1 MDFSS
6 LLNKAGETLKH
17 FENDFSK
24 ELGLRESTGEAGDQ
38 KEDEYNEWQPEE
50 EEWVDLDSHM
60 VTTPGRVGAAVLE
73 EKAEPIVENVD
84 SDPVEVAAKASPAE
98 AGVSALIID
107 DRLSSAEQ
115 EAGQTIKRETEDQED
130 DKSEA
135 KQPEDE
141 QPQNEQPQYEEPE
154 HKQPEH
160 EHPNHKQP
168 HEQPEDKHV
177 EQVDGEKPDEVEKD
191 DSVLQDDAIP
201 QENPREEAP
210 SQPQRDSPIA
220 LEPLKEENDALR
232 RSSRR
237 LEADLQKSHHSLLGM
252 ERKVSALSKECN
264 SLRRQKD
271 NRAGDAALLKEKDA
285 IIDQIMKEGEVLS
298 KKIADREKQLK
309 KFSNDIGNLLDEK
322 KDLKQKLGAAQ
333 AKTESVIAKVRK
345 LEVSER
351 SLKEAKE
358 AADRRLVELGSENRS
373 RAGMAAALEAAKAE
387 LDATRTNQKLQLEE
401 QGIRMQKEA
410 HVAFQQMHADFVA
423 KEESLN
429 RAIHDLRSHLAQ
441 ANDTAGWRED
451 NLRRELDDARKRC
464 RMLEKQN
471 EDLSASVSDATRPLV
486 RQIEALQE
494 VQAEKNLARE
504 SVERSQMQ
512 RMRESEKLAV
522 QAREKY
528 EMAEERIT
536 SLTVRAKSLEEQLK
550 GAREDRKRVA
560 SELADVREEVN
571 AKENEIQTLKSA
583 VRDGHVHLQKQKE
596 DAAHALSKERGSH
609 VEALTAADERE
620 EALKQKLARLETQIS
635 FLDTALNDAKEKKAP
650 AEKHDSLVTQR
661 SIPRAPMTAAMVDVD
676 GPKDSDAIYEQ
687 DRRKTAL
694 RLMTDEVDALRKQ
707 VEGKEKALQA
717 VAEEVVKL
725 TVQLEKANKQLEG
738 SPDAMKQLAQVED
751 KLNTMMV
758 LYGERD
764 ERVRELEQDIADVT
778 AMYKE
783 QINDLLLQIEKSQ
796 NQV

>member
-24 ELGLRESTGEAGDQ
+24 ELGLRESKGEDRDQ

-60 VTTPGRVGAAVLE
+60 VTTPGKAGAAVFE
-73 EKAEPIVENVD
+73 RKAEPVVEEVD
-84 SDPVEVAAKASPAE
+84 SDPVEVAAKTAPTEPTVSTLTIEDRPVGVE
-98 AGVSALIID
+98 EKAGQVI
-107 DRLSSAEQ
+107 EQ
-115 EAGQTIKRETEDQED
+115 ETGDKEDERPED
-130 DKSEA
+130 

-141 QPQNEQPQYEEPE
+141 QLDGEQAEDEQP
-154 HKQPEH
+154 
-160 EHPNHKQP
+160 
-168 HEQPEDKHV
+168 DK
-177 EQVDGEKPDEVEKD
+177 VEKND
-191 DSVLQDDAIP
+191 FVQQEDPIP
-201 QENPREEAP
+201 RENPSEEIA
-210 SQPQRDSPIA
+210 SQPQRAASSA
-220 LEPLKEENDALR
+220 LDARKEENDALR
-232 RSSRR
+232 LKNRQ
-237 LEADLQKSHHSLLGM
+237 LEADLQKSKNSLIGL
-252 ERKVSALSKECN
+252 ERKVNALSKESN

-271 NRAGDAALLKEKDA
+271 SRAGDAALLKEKDA

-298 KKIADREKQLK
+298 QKIADREKQLK
-309 KFSNDIGNLLDEK
+309 KFSNDIGSLLNEK
-322 KDLKQKLGAAQ
+322 NQLKQQLGAAQ
-333 AKTESVIAKVRK
+333 AKTESVTAKVRK
-345 LEVSER
+345 LEVAER

-358 AADRRLVELGSENRS
+358 AADRKLVELGSENRS
-373 RAGMAAALEAAKAE
+373 RAGTAAALDAAKSE
-387 LDATRTNQKLQLEE
+387 LDAMRRNQKRHLEE
-401 QGIRMQKEA
+401 QGIRMQEEA
-410 HVAFQQMHADFVA
+410 QVAFQRMHADFA
-423 KEESLN
+423 AREESLN

-464 RMLEKQN
+464 RILEKQN
-471 EDLSASVSDATRPLV
+471 EDLSTSVSDATRPLV

-504 SVERSQMQ
+504 SVERSQME
-512 RMRESEKLAV
+512 RIRESEKLAA

-536 SLTVRAKSLEEQLK
+536 SLMVRAKSVEEQLK
-550 GAREDRKRVA
+550 GAREDRKHVA
-560 SELADVREEVN
+560 SELADIREEVN
-571 AKENEIQTLKSA
+571 VKEKDIQTLKGTA
-583 VRDGHVHLQKQKE
+583 RDGQVQLQKQKE
-596 DAAHALSKERGSH
+596 EAAHALSKERGSH
-609 VEALTAADERE
+609 VEALAAADERE
-620 EALKQKLARLETQIS
+620 EALKQKLAKLETQIT
-635 FLDTALNDAKEKKAP
+635 FLDRALNDANDKKASE
-650 AEKHDSLVTQR
+650 EKNDSLQTKR

-694 RLMTDEVDALRKQ
+694 RLKTDEVDVLRKQ
-707 VEGKEKALQA
+707 VEEKEKALQA
-717 VAEEVVKL
+717 VAEELIKL

-738 SPDAMKQLAQVED
+738 SPDAMKQLEQVQD
-751 KLNTMMV
+751 KLTTMML

-796 NQV
+796 N

>member
-24 ELGLRESTGEAGDQ
+24 ELGLRENKGEDGDQ
-38 KEDEYNEWQPEE
+38 KEDDFNEWQPEE
-50 EEWVDLDSHM
+50 VEWVDLDSHM
-60 VTTPGRVGAAVLE
+60 VATPGRAGATVLE
-73 EKAEPIVENVD
+73 GKAEPIVENVD
-84 SDPVEVAAKASPAE
+84 SIPAEVAKATPA
-98 AGVSALIID
+98 ALTIE
-107 DRLSSAEQ
+107 DRLVSIKEKSGQKLEQ
-115 EAGQTIKRETEDQED
+115 ETEDQED
-130 DKSEA
+130 EQPEDEQLEDEQPVDELPVDELPVDE
-135 KQPEDE
+135 QPEDE
-141 QPQNEQPQYEEPE
+141 QPEDELPEDEQPVD
-154 HKQPEH
+154 
-160 EHPNHKQP
+160 
-168 HEQPEDKHV
+168 EQLED
-177 EQVDGEKPDEVEKD
+177 EQPDEVEKND
-191 DSVLQDDAIP
+191 TVQQDDPIP
-201 QENPREEAP
+201 QENPSELVA
-210 SQPQRDSPIA
+210 SQPQKDSSSA
-220 LEPLKEENDALR
+220 LEALKEENGALR

-237 LEADLQKSHHSLLGM
+237 LEADLQKAKHSLIGT
-252 ERKVSALSKECN
+252 ERKVNALSKECN

-285 IIDQIMKEGEVLS
+285 IIDQIMREGEVLS
-298 KKIADREKQLK
+298 QKIADREKQLK
-309 KFSNDIGNLLDEK
+309 KFSNDIGNLLNEK
-322 KDLKQKLGAAQ
+322 NDMKQKLGAAQ
-333 AKTESVIAKVRK
+333 AKTESVTAKVRK
-345 LEVSER
+345 LEVAER

-358 AADRRLVELGSENRS
+358 AADRRLVELESENRS
-373 RAGMAAALEAAKAE
+373 RASTAAALDAAKSE
-387 LDATRTNQKLQLEE
+387 LDAMRRNQKRHLEE
-401 QGIRMQKEA
+401 QGIRMQEEA
-410 HVAFQQMHADFVA
+410 QVAFQHMHADFA
-423 KEESLN
+423 AREESLN

-494 VQAEKNLARE
+494 VQTEKNLARE
-504 SVERSQMQ
+504 SVERSQME
-512 RMRESEKLAV
+512 RMRESEMLAV

-536 SLTVRAKSLEEQLK
+536 SLTVRSKSLEEQLK
-550 GAREDRKRVA
+550 GAREDRNHVA

-571 AKENEIQTLKSA
+571 AKEKEIQTLKST
-583 VRDGHVHLQKQKE
+583 VRDGQVQLQKQKE

-620 EALKQKLARLETQIS
+620 EALKQKIARLETQIS
-635 FLDTALNDAKEKKAP
+635 FLDRALNDTNDKKASE
-650 AEKHDSLVTQR
+650 EKNDSLVTQT
-661 SIPRAPMTAAMVDVD
+661 SIPRAAMTAAMVDVD

-694 RLMTDEVDALRKQ
+694 RLKTDEVDALRKQ

-717 VAEEVVKL
+717 VAEEVIKL
-725 TVQLEKANKQLEG
+725 TVQLEKANKQLED
-738 SPDAMKQLAQVED
+738 SPDALKQLEQVQD

-764 ERVRELEQDIADVT
+764 ERVQELEQDIADVT

-796 NQV
+796 N